1 MELILIFQILRVWVN
16 YIPFSIESFDRFKQL
31 VSHLLWVNL
40 LKRKDINSTSHQMLD
55 SFANLFDSMRL
66 KSVTIFLSDF
76 PILGPKLCIEI
87 NFDTQN
93 LFEFLW
99 RRFKE
104 GPDFREDSFIAIRK
118 LAVSIISNLLLSQN
132 RFDSDWSRFFF
143 KSFSVLLSQRQFFL
157 NFR

>member
-55 SFANLFDSMRL
+55 SFANLFDSMSL

-76 PILGPKLCIEI
+76 PILGPKLCVEI

-104 GPDFREDSFIAIRK
+104 GSDFREDSFIAIRK
-118 LAVSIISNLLLSQN
+118 LAVSIISNLLLNQN

-143 KSFSVLLSQRQFFL
+143 KSFSVFLSHRQFFL